1 MEVETME
8 DVLVW
13 VRAVLT
19 STPAR
24 WRSLAETLPAEL
36 VSQPPAPGEWSALEC
51 LQHLVDT
58 ERWVFRVRVQAL
70 LAGQDFPAF
79 DPDRQGTKPG
89 AGQSAAALSSEFA
102 RLRADSLAL
111 LAQVGPADLGRKAR
125 HQELGPVTLGELVH
139 EWAAHDLMHTVQA
152 ERAVMQP
159 FIRRCGPWQPYFVDH
174 VVGGKLPKEG

>member
-1 MEVETME
+1 MEVEMME

-13 VRAVLT
+13 VRAVLAG
-19 STPAR
+19 TPGR
-24 WRSLAETLPAEL
+24 WQSLAETLPAEL
-36 VSQPPAPGEWSALEC
+36 VSQPPAPGEWSAMEC

-58 ERWVFRVRVQAL
+58 ERWVFPARVQAL
-70 LAGQDFPAF
+70 LAGQDFPGF
-79 DPDRQGTKPG
+79 DPDRRGAKPG
-89 AGQSAAALSSEFA
+89 AGQSPAALAGEFA

-159 FIRRCGPWQPYFVDH
+159 FIRGSGPWQRYFADH
-174 VVGGKLPKEG
+174 VVEGIIP

>member
-1 MEVETME
+1 ME

-19 STPAR
+19 GTPAR
-24 WRSLAETLPAEL
+24 WQSLADTLPAEL

-58 ERWVFRVRVQAL
+58 ERWVFHVRIQAL

-79 DPDRQGTKPG
+79 DPARQGTKPG
-89 AGQSAAALSSEFA
+89 AGRSPAALSGEFA

-125 HQELGPVTLGELVH
+125 HQELGLVTLGELVH

-159 FIRRCGPWQPYFVDH
+159 FIRGSGPWQPSFVDH
-174 VVGGKLPKEG
+174 LAGGKPPKEG